1 MDRRNNWSRD
11 WASTLEDLVRN
22 RLARPAIGNG
32 QSKYNKLKL
41 FQCFWKHLSGF
52 EVVNPAMKFVVLW
65 QQWEGLPKCTH
76 PSYPLGLVVETPEGN
91 LASRNCAPQTRQ
103 GLSKIYSVIGW
114 RFDWVPNNS
123 HFYSTWTILIHA
135 SFIIN
140 HHHLNIHP
148 VDHLQLLALFLHIF
162 VWMNPLSSVPWQNW
176 LHCSTLPLVWYALLL
191 NTRVVSAVLKRAV
204 GGGIGRY
211 PIFWWAS

>member
-1 MDRRNNWSRD
+1 M
-11 WASTLEDLVRN
+11 RN
-22 RLARPAIGNG
+22 RLARPAMGNG

-148 VDHLQLLALFLHIF
+148 VDHLQLLHCFFIFLF
-162 VWMNPLSSVPWQNW
+162 
-176 LHCSTLPLVWYALLL
+176 
-191 NTRVVSAVLKRAV
+191 
-204 GGGIGRY
+204 G
-211 PIFWWAS
+211 